1 MRQAV
6 RCCTAPHRWGR
17 SSALPCR
24 EVTLPVPWGDLRRT
38 FPSILQQSLLSPR
51 RKLFQNITSA
61 PPPSI
66 RSQGRALPTFS
77 FPHSD
82 LLCPSRLLLHLPPP
96 VYPSSMPPAP
106 TGTAQNI
113 FPSSPPPSPHPR
125 PTVLPGTGLRYPHPI
140 SAAEGTI
147 AVINNPNSP
156 LPALAGFPP

>member
-24 EVTLPVPWGDLRRT
+24 EVTLPVPWGDLRQT

-66 RSQGRALPTFS
+66 RSQGTALPTFS

-113 FPSSPPPSPHPR
+113 FPSSPTP
-125 PTVLPGTGLRYPHPI
+125 
-140 SAAEGTI
+140 
-147 AVINNPNSP
+147 
-156 LPALAGFPP
+156 FPPPAPQSCLAQGCAIPTPSQQRKAQ

>member
-24 EVTLPVPWGDLRRT
+24 EVTLPVPWGDLRQT

-66 RSQGRALPTFS
+66 RSQGTALPTFS

-113 FPSSPPPSPHPR
+113 FPSSPTP
-125 PTVLPGTGLRYPHPI
+125 
-140 SAAEGTI
+140 
-147 AVINNPNSP
+147 
-156 LPALAGFPP
+156 FPPPAPQSCLAQGCAIPTPSQQQKAQ